1 MSIKRNLCASICVN
15 FLIMG
20 IFLLMIQQLDVFM
33 QLLFSFA
40 PILVS
45 IIVTAV
51 INCNKNVEKI
61 NYLLCATI
69 CAGVNFI
76 YLIVEY
82 ICISAVKDINDIY
95 EVSQK
100 YNSGYVTVSENN
112 SPVLSIII
120 FSIASFAAHYYVM
133 KRVRRKD

>member
-51 INCNKNVEKI
+51 INCNKNALVVKVVVSKTLKLLLHSFRLSDDTP
-61 NYLLCATI
+61 YL
-69 CAGVNFI
+69 
-76 YLIVEY
+76 
-82 ICISAVKDINDIY
+82 
-95 EVSQK
+95 
-100 YNSGYVTVSENN
+100 
-112 SPVLSIII
+112 P
-120 FSIASFAAHYYVM
+120 
-133 KRVRRKD
+133 